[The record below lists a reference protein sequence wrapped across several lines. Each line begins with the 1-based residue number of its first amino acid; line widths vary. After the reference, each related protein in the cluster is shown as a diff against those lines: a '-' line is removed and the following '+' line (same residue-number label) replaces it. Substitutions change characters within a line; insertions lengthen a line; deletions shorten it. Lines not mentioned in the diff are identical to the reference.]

1 MPSSIQQRVAF
12 ARSWRRDTTAMGA
25 DSGRM
30 RVYATRVLPGELFS
44 QLGRRVALEHWPGP
58 GAPPPEELRRQAAR
72 CDGLLC
78 MLTDRIDRPLLEAA
92 PKLRVVSSMSVG
104 VDHIDVKAASELG
117 IAVGNTAGVLAE
129 TTADLAFGL
138 LLAAARRI
146 PEADRFVRQGA
157 WTPER
162 AWAPDLLV
170 GRDVHGATLGILGL
184 GAIGRAV
191 ARRAGGFGMRVL
203 GWSRSGRAVP
213 GVERVD
219 LPALLAE
226 ADFVSIHVART
237 PETLALLSAPQIAA
251 MKRGAILV
259 NTARGGIV
267 DEVALAAAL
276 ASGHLGGAA
285 LDVYDQEPL
294 APDSPLLDAPGLV
307 LAPHIGSASAATR
320 TRMAALAVANLE
332 AGLAGLPL
340 PSAVTPTPG
349 AGSSAARQEGLR

>member
-1 MPSSIQQRVAF
+1 M
-12 ARSWRRDTTAMGA
+12 A
-25 DSGRM
+25 DASGRM
-30 RVYATRVLPGELFS
+30 RVYATRRLQGELPS
-44 QLGRRVALEHWPGP
+44 DLGRRVRLEHWPGP
-58 GAPPPEELRRQAAR
+58 GAPPPEELRRQAAS

-78 MLTDRIDRPLLEAA
+78 VLTDRIDRPLLEGA
-92 PKLRVVSSMSVG
+92 PQLRVVSSISVG
-104 VDHIDVKAASELG
+104 VDHIDVAAAAELG
-117 IAVGNTAGVLAE
+117 IAVGNTPGVLAE

-162 AWAPDLLV
+162 AWEPDLLV
-170 GRDVHGATLGILGL
+170 GRDVHGATLGVLGL
-184 GAIGRAV
+184 GAIGQAV
-191 ARRAGGFGMRVL
+191 ARRAAGFGMRVL

-213 GVERVD
+213 GVVSVT

-226 ADFVSIHVART
+226 ADFVSIHVARA
-237 PETLALLSAPQIAA
+237 PETTGLLGGAEIAA

-267 DEVALAAAL
+267 DETALAAAL
-276 ASGHLGGAA
+276 VSGHLGGAA
-285 LDVYDQEPL
+285 LDVYAQEPL
-294 APDSPLLDAPGLV
+294 APTSPLLDAPGLV

-320 TRMAALAVANLE
+320 ARMAALAVANLE

-340 PSAVTPTPG
+340 PSAVEPALGPST
-349 AGSSAARQEGLR
+349 AAREEGLR